1 MKTKHIGLLL
11 VIISVMFLFGTTSAQ
26 QFKSP
31 VRTLFEKYEDN
42 SGMNMMYVSK
52 KMFELKFRQKLQGNP
67 DFPEDIIDNFNEMI
81 LVGGEDGRAIPSDDM
96 KKLKDDIRDKGYDQ
110 IVKMVE
116 DGESLTVYIL
126 EDKKT
131 NRIKDLIV
139 MALED
144 DEQLIMSISGNMT
157 LQEIVT
163 VSRLLDIN
171 ILNVLHV

>member
-11 VIISVMFLFGTTSAQ
+11 VMISVLFVSHTTVAQ

-31 VRTLFEKYEDN
+31 VRMLYEKYEDN
-42 SGMNMMYVSK
+42 SDMNMMYMSK

-81 LVGGEDGRAIPSDDM
+81 LIGGEDDKLIPDDEM
-96 KKLKDDIRDKGYDQ
+96 KRLKSEIRDKNYEQ
-110 IVKMVE
+110 IVKMVD

-131 NRIKDLIV
+131 DRIKDLIV

-144 DEQLIMSISGNMT
+144 DEQLILSVSGNMT
-157 LQEIVT
+157 MKEIIT

-171 ILNVLHV
+171 ILDVLNM